1 MGREAQASESGVKGP
16 QLLRPQGPGDFSR
29 GPSSSA
35 SYVCISGPQPSPR
48 QPPKAPLQPHPAL
61 PPPLSPTDPGRH
73 VGRNAVMSEAARHVP
88 SPQTGPNNP
97 CWRLQDSS
105 WINCS
110 WNGSRASLCP
120 LPSRHQSR
128 SRGAALPT
136 PTCRHWGL
144 EDNAETDT

>member
-16 QLLRPQGPGDFSR
+16 QLLRPQGSGDFSR
-29 GPSSSA
+29 GPSVAA

-61 PPPLSPTDPGRH
+61 PPPLSPTDPGGMLGGMR
-73 VGRNAVMSEAARHVP
+73 S
-88 SPQTGPNNP
+88 
-97 CWRLQDSS
+97 CLRLPDTSHLPGQAPTTPAGGSRTP